1 MTYGQIT
8 NWMMMENPEFSWAV
22 HCYYSFDRGKATNAA
37 FGEIA
42 LYAAADQLL
51 SHVPNPLE
59 NMDYCGPLH
68 RLIAARFFR
77 DWEAYRRGDYKY
89 FRRIADT
96 LQLLKEGEHQWSP
109 VEFVID
115 AYVYLRKRDGEGTA
129 LPTKGEVKGMAALF
143 WAFNDCGLIE
153 KLPGYLWKN
162 ERLTERQFIRIT
174 RQQER
179 HLRAE
184 TAQDW
189 ARYLKEAGLGGLRQQ
204 QKGGT
209 RR

>member
-8 NWMMMENPEFSWAV
+8 NWMTMENPEFSWAV
-22 HCYYSFDRGKATNAA
+22 HRYYSLEHGKTTNAA
-37 FGEIA
+37 IGEIA
-42 LYAAADQLL
+42 LYTVAEELL
-51 SHVPNPLE
+51 SVPNALE
-59 NMDYCGPLH
+59 NLDYCRPLH

-77 DWEAYRRGDYKY
+77 DREAYRRRDHRY
-89 FRRIADT
+89 FRRIADA
-96 LQLLKEGEHQWSP
+96 LQFLKEGEHQLSP
-109 VEFVID
+109 VEFVIE
-115 AYVYLRKRDGEGTA
+115 AYVYLRKRAGEGSP
-129 LPTKGEVKGMAALF
+129 LPSKSEVKRTAALF
-143 WAFNDCGLIE
+143 WAFNDCGLVE

-162 ERLTERQFIRIT
+162 ERLTERQFILIT

-179 HLRAE
+179 HLRAK

-204 QKGGT
+204 QNGGT